1 MRAGYYSDAV
11 DGGGAEVVL
20 GGAAASTAV
29 LPLCTLHLASPAP
42 GILATRVEGMGS
54 LEMVKRV
61 VAFGDE
67 LIEAH
72 PPIQIFHDFRGVTGY
87 RADAR
92 KELVDWGV
100 RNPEAIAMTN
110 VLFKS
115 KIVAMGVTLATALL
129 GDRLTGYSKHAL
141 FEAALMEAVRGAD
154 R

>member
-1 MRAGYYSDAV
+1 MV
-11 DGGGAEVVL
+11 EGGEPAEVEL
-20 GGAAASTAV
+20 GGVATSPIV
-29 LPLCTLHLASPAP
+29 LPLCTLYLASPGP
-42 GILATRVEGMGS
+42 GILATHVEGMGS
-54 LEMVKRV
+54 LQMVKRV

-67 LIEAH
+67 LIRTH

-100 RNPEAIAMTN
+100 RNPNAIAMTN
-110 VLFKS
+110 VLFRS
-115 KIVAMGVTLATALL
+115 KVVAMGVTLATALL

-141 FEAALMEAVRGAD
+141 FEAALMKAVRDA